1 MPVSKFTLQRNC
13 ENCSKQ
19 FNAKTVYSK
28 YCCEKCSQVA
38 TRKRK
43 ALEKEEEKRR
53 LLANQIPED
62 RPYISIKEAVILFGI
77 SRDTIYRQIKKGNIP
92 AVNLGERLTRISR
105 VHIEAMF
112 SKIENT
118 QSTQSTIDQI
128 KLHYEPSECYTI
140 GEITEKFG
148 ISASTVQKTIRKN
161 SIPKKQI
168 GKFVY
173 VPKIEIDK
181 IFNNKK

>member
-13 ENCSKQ
+13 ENCGKQ

-28 YCCEKCSQVA
+28 YCCEKCSEAA

-43 ALEKEEEKRR
+43 ALAKEEEKRKE
-53 LLANQIPED
+53 LAKQIPVD
-62 RPYISIKEAVILFGI
+62 RPYISIQEAVILFGI

-112 SKIENT
+112 PTVEVAKTT
-118 QSTQSTIDQI
+118 QPIVSTKEINFD
-128 KLHYEPSECYTI
+128 PANCYTI

-148 ISASTVQKTIRKN
+148 ISASTVQKTIRKC

-173 VPKIEIDK
+173 VPKAEIDRL
-181 IFNNKK
+181 FANK

>member
-1 MPVSKFTLQRNC
+1 MPASKFTLSKNC
-13 ENCSKQ
+13 EICGNQ

-28 YCCEKCSQVA
+28 FCSKKCSDTA
-38 TRKRK
+38 SRKKK
-43 ALEKEEEKRR
+43 ALQKQQEQRKQLSE
-53 LLANQIPED
+53 QIPAA
-62 RPYISIKEAVILFGI
+62 RPYISIAEAVLIFGI

-105 VHIEAMF
+105 SHIEAMF
-112 SKIENT
+112 PKVDTINT
-118 QSTQSTIDQI
+118 MPEIINPKLNYTQD
-128 KLHYEPSECYTI
+128 ECYTI

-148 ISASTVQKTIRKN
+148 ISPSTVNKTIRKN

-173 VPKIEIDK
+173 VPKVEIDR
-181 IFNNKK
+181 IFSNNK

>member
-1 MPVSKFTLQRNC
+1 MPVSKFILQRNC
-13 ENCSKQ
+13 ENCGKQ

-28 YCCEKCSQVA
+28 YCCEKCSEA
-38 TRKRK
+38 AARERK
-43 ALEKEEEKRR
+43 ALGKEEEKRKE
-53 LLANQIPED
+53 LANQILVD
-62 RPYISIKEAVILFGI
+62 RPYISIQEAVILFGI

-105 VHIEAMF
+105 AHIEAMF
-112 SKIENT
+112 PKVEDI
-118 QSTQSTIDQI
+118 QSTQTPIEHT
-128 KLHYEPSECYTI
+128 KLNYDPSECYTI

-148 ISASTVQKTIRKN
+148 ISASTVQKTIRKC

-173 VPKIEIDK
+173 VPKVEIDRLFDHK
-181 IFNNKK
+181 

>member
-1 MPVSKFTLQRNC
+1 MPVSKFILQRNC
-13 ENCSKQ
+13 ENCGKQ

-28 YCCEKCSQVA
+28 YCCEKCSEAA
-38 TRKRK
+38 TRKKK
-43 ALEKEEEKRR
+43 ALEKEEEKREQ
-53 LLANQIPED
+53 LASQIPAD
-62 RPYISIKEAVILFGI
+62 RPYISIQEAVILFGI

-112 SKIENT
+112 PKVEIAKAI
-118 QSTQSTIDQI
+118 QPTII
-128 KLHYEPSECYTI
+128 KQEISFDPANCYTI
-140 GEITEKFG
+140 GEISQKYG
-148 ISASTVQKTIRKN
+148 VSLSTVDKTIRKC

-173 VPKIEIDK
+173 VPKVEIDRL
-181 IFNNKK
+181 FSNK

>member
-1 MPVSKFTLQRNC
+1 MPVSKFILQRNC
-13 ENCSKQ
+13 ENCGKQ

-28 YCCEKCSQVA
+28 YCCEKCSEAA
-38 TRKRK
+38 TRKKK
-43 ALEKEEEKRR
+43 ALEKEEEKREQ
-53 LLANQIPED
+53 LANQIPAD
-62 RPYISIKEAVILFGI
+62 RPYISIQEAVILFGI

-112 SKIENT
+112 PKVEIFQSAQPLIEQT
-118 QSTQSTIDQI
+118 
-128 KLHYEPSECYTI
+128 KLNYDPSECYTI

-148 ISASTVQKTIRKN
+148 ISASTVQKTIRKC

-173 VPKIEIDK
+173 VPKLEIDRL
-181 IFNNKK
+181 FNHK